1 MEASIAGSH
10 SRRNRGRP
18 SLEDAAALEQSLLD
32 IALREFLAHGYGG
45 TTMAQIVRKA
55 GISKTTLYS
64 RYPSKEDLFRA
75 LLGRQVERFATLASL
90 TAPDGT
96 PDLRAGL
103 ERYAARTLEIG
114 LEPDMLAFNR
124 LIHAEAH
131 RFPNWAW
138 QRRNAPGWASRRCA
152 GSSPAASRPARRAAM
167 IPKRWPKPSSSWCAA
182 GTSTPCWPTA
192 RYPPQN
198 AMPGWHAPFR
208 PSLPDAGHLDSAVI
222 KRPKVY
228 Q

>member
-1 MEASIAGSH
+1 MSDGEASIAASATAT

-18 SLEDAAALEQSLLD
+18 SLQHAAALEQALLD

-45 TTMAQIVRKA
+45 TSMAQIVLKA

-75 LLGRQVERFATLASL
+75 ILGRQVERFATLASL

-96 PDLRAGL
+96 PSLHAGL

-124 LIHAEAH
+124 LIHAEAQ
-131 RFPNWAW
+131 RFPELGLAAAERTRLGIAQVAW
-138 QRRNAPGWASRRCA
+138 FIARCVEAGQACCADAEALAEAFILMVRGW
-152 GSSPAASRPARRAAM
+152 
-167 IPKRWPKPSSSWCAA
+167 
-182 GTSTPCWPTA
+182 
-192 RYPPQN
+192 YVN
-198 AMPGWHAPFR
+198 AMLANR
-208 PSLPDAGHLDSAVI
+208 PIPAEEREVWVARAVPALLAGCTPA
-222 KRPKVY
+222 
-228 Q
+228 

>member
-131 RFPNWAW
+131 RFPELGLAAAERTRLGIAQVRWFIA
-138 QRRNAPGWASRRCA
+138 RCVEAGEARCDDPEALAEAFILMVRGW
-152 GSSPAASRPARRAAM
+152 
-167 IPKRWPKPSSSWCAA
+167 
-182 GTSTPCWPTA
+182 
-192 RYPPQN
+192 YVN
-198 AMPGWHAPFR
+198 AMLANRPVPATERDAWVARTVPAFLAGCR
-208 PSLPDAGHLDSAVI
+208 PS
-222 KRPKVY
+222 
-228 Q
+228 